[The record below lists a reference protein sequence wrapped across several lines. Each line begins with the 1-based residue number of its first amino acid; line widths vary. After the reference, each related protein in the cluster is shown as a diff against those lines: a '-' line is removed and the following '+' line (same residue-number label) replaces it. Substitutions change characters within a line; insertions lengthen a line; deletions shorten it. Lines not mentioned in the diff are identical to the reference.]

1 MNEYLR
7 DFINDN
13 VGEECGGIGDLTN
26 PTTLQMRVNE
36 CLTRIARLEAGIGFT
51 VRIQDRITLPFIL
64 HSGKFISIVPA
75 NGTITMASV
84 LSSKAGE
91 YDGLESLTVTVHKNS
106 GTTTNSVFD
115 INHSNRANTA
125 VTGIQVYTGDW
136 IEMSATP
143 YSYAQG
149 GQVGEDGEITGG
161 SVITSDA
168 KLIDCLAILQLPVKV
183 YGVDNAGS

>member
-26 PTTLQMRVNE
+26 PTTLQMKVNE
-36 CLTRIARLEAGIGFT
+36 CLTRLDKLEAGIGFT
-51 VRIQDRITLPFIL
+51 VKIQDQITLPFIL
-64 HSGKFISIVPA
+64 NGGKFISIVPT

-84 LSSKAGE
+84 LASKAGE

-115 INHSNRANTA
+115 ISHKNQANTA
-125 VTGIQVYTGDW
+125 VTGIQVYAGDW
-136 IEMSATP
+136 VEMSATP
-143 YSYAQG
+143 YSYTQG
-149 GQVGEDGEITGG
+149 GQIGEDGEITGG

-168 KLIDCLAILQLPVKV
+168 TLLACLAVLQLPAKT
-183 YGVDNAGS
+183 YGVSDAGS